1 MSIFVMY
8 KVLRKGPLEVS
19 FTHPS
24 NKQLV
29 NYISAPKKIL
39 KIFFFFNLHGFFLD
53 HLSDLEDLPETSCI
67 IERSIKKK
75 LLFLTYRDFSK
86 HREKYLPQ
94 NGVSRII
101 FFYFVNFSDSH
112 YMSFLDLI

>member
-29 NYISAPKKIL
+29 NYISAPKKLL
-39 KIFFFFNLHGFFLD
+39 KIFFFNLHGFFLD

-75 LLFLTYRDFSK
+75 LLFLTDFSK
-86 HREKYLPQ
+86 HREK
-94 NGVSRII
+94 
-101 FFYFVNFSDSH
+101 
-112 YMSFLDLI
+112 